1 MRVDYGAGDAEAVLG
16 VYTLVLY
23 EQEFR
28 SDLIQDLFGRA
39 VMRKEPE
46 EEEDV
51 VLAVDYRDVN
61 WTALTKVLW
70 AALKAADDSVPS
82 FAKWAAGLGPIDLN
96 AVHLALVPEALRMF
110 FRTGAGGSE

>member
-1 MRVDYGAGDAEAVLG
+1 MKIDYGDGEREALLG
-16 VYTLVLY
+16 VYALVVY

-28 SDLIQDLFGRA
+28 ADLIQDLFGRA
-39 VMRKEPE
+39 VMRREP

-51 VLAVDYRDVN
+51 VFAVDYRDVN
-61 WTALTKVLW
+61 WTALTRVLW
-70 AALKAADDSVPS
+70 AALKAADDSVPP
-82 FAKWAAGLGPIDLN
+82 FKAWAAALGPVDLN